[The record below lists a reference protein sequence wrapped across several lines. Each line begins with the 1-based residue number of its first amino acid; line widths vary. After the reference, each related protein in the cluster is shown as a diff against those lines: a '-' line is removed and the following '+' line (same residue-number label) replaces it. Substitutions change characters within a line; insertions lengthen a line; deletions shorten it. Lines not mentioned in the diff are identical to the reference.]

1 MSLLTSQMSDFTII
15 DKRTVSDDMGGYS
28 TEWTDG
34 ATIKAVAVK
43 DSSLQA
49 RVAEK
54 QGVVGMYTITTERPN
69 MLQYHDVIRREE
81 DGTIFRVLSNG
92 KDKKTPSTA
101 GLNMRQVLAE
111 EWTLTDEQI

>member
-1 MSLLTSQMSDFTII
+1 MSLLTSQMVDFTII
-15 DKRTVSDDMGGYS
+15 DKRTISDGMGGYD
-28 TEWTDG
+28 TQWTDG

-69 MLQYHDVIRREE
+69 ILQFHDVLRREE
-81 DGTIFRVLSNG
+81 DGTIFRVLSDG
-92 KDKKTPSTA
+92 KDNKTPMSA

-111 EWTLTDEQI
+111 EWVLTDE